1 MQSHPALA
9 TRRSQ
14 NHTTTQAGKDLKSH
28 RVQQLIQHCQVHH
41 YTQLI
46 HGEAFLSGCCG
57 CPIPGK
63 CPKVSLDRAWSHL
76 VQSCPRCPCPWQGE
90 LNSIIFIFHSN
101 PIVCFPAL
109 LKAFQPVLGTSIRFC
124 FGLYPCLGLR
134 HSSQGH
140 ALQGKWQLEG
150 ALWGA
155 TTSICPFQ
163 AVLLQHPAFLLLL
176 GLQGSLC
183 SPQAAGAQQG

>member
-1 MQSHPALA
+1 MLA

-14 NHTTTQAGKDLKSH
+14 NHTTTQAGKDLKNH
-28 RVQQLIQHCQVHH
+28 RVQQLIQHSQAHH

-46 HGEAFLSGCCG
+46 HGEACISGCCG
-57 CPIPGK
+57 CPTPEVSQGQFGQGLEPPGLVP
-63 CPKVSLDRAWSHL
+63 PKVSLPLAGG
-76 VQSCPRCPCPWQGE
+76 VE
-90 LNSIIFIFHSN
+90 LNNLYIPSQPKPLSD
-101 PIVCFPAL
+101 FPPSSKLSSQFWA
-109 LKAFQPVLGTSIRFC
+109 QSIRFC

-134 HSSQGH
+134 QSSQGH
-140 ALQGKWQLEG
+140 ALQGMWHLEG

-176 GLQGSLC
+176 TLRGSLC